1 MKECAQQLK
10 QKILEYARTL
20 VPGNVDRLELED
32 GYILADGKPAIS
44 LEDLAM
50 ESYYSLSNSSVLTAE
65 VSRQVK
71 KNTVASG
78 CCFAEVEVDMKLG
91 KIKVLDIVN
100 VHDSGTCL
108 LYTSAF

>member
-1 MKECAQQLK
+1 M
-10 QKILEYARTL
+10 
-20 VPGNVDRLELED
+20 DRLELED

-100 VHDSGTCL
+100 VHDSGTL
-108 LYTSAF
+108 FESAACSNAGSWRHVYGNRLWSF